1 MPTPPKLASL
11 LDCWIKPAAGP
22 MSATEK
28 LDVLDRAVEWM
39 RLELRHGRNQLDM
52 DVFLRSYLAPSSAG
66 LDFARAAPAHN
77 DDKGTPPLHL
87 QPKLLLFLLLYHREG
102 AAPLEVIDGL
112 VAKILPEL
120 RPSDFVRTKTGVT
133 RCYTNIRF
141 AAGTLRSYGFLR
153 YTQKERYKAW
163 VLTLPG
169 IIVAAH
175 FLKTDGWRIS
185 DTRRE
190 ADKDL
195 HRGIYQSLRVV
206 EDYELFIDTL
216 SSLLRPD
223 SGVFKT
229 FGPALEEA
237 FSLLLDFNLKANDT
251 DLKYNDRQSQCRILI
266 DRLDQRVGS
275 EFYEEF
281 SAAMN
286 IEALIK
292 AVEARSQP

>member
-1 MPTPPKLASL
+1 MPTPPKLAAL
-11 LDCWIKPAAGP
+11 LDHWIKPIGKMMTAH
-22 MSATEK
+22 EK

-52 DVFLRSYLAPSSAG
+52 DVFLRSHLATAG
-66 LDFARAAPAHN
+66 ATLDFACAAPALN
-77 DDKGTPPLHL
+77 DDKGTAPLRL
-87 QPKLLLFLLLYHREG
+87 QPKLLLYLLLYHREG

-112 VAKILPEL
+112 IAKILPEL

-133 RCYTNIRF
+133 RCYTNTRF
-141 AAGTLRSYGFLR
+141 AAGTLRNYGFLR

-175 FLKTDGWRIS
+175 FLKTDAWKIPDIRK
-185 DTRRE
+185 E

-195 HRGIYQSLRVV
+195 HRGIYQSLGVIQ
-206 EDYELFIDTL
+206 DYELFIGVL
-216 SSLLRPD
+216 SSLLRED
-223 SGVFKT
+223 NGVFKT
-229 FGPALEEA
+229 FDPALKGA
-237 FSLLLDFNLKANDT
+237 FDILLDFNLKTNDT
-251 DLKYNDRQSQCRILI
+251 ELKYADRQTQCRVLI
-266 DRLDQRVGS
+266 DRLDQCLGPL
-275 EFYEEF
+275 FYEEF

-292 AVEARSQP
+292 AVEVKSSP